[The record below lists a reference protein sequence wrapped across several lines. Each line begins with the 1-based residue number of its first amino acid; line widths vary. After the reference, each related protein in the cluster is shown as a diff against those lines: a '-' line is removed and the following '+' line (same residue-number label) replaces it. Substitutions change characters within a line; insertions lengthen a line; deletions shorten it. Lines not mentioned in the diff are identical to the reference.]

1 MSKSKTPTPGAGTF
15 QYAKKPTSPP
25 TPAPEPGMYLVFDN
39 DEQCFEVKSNGAKI
53 FYRRPTPNAR
63 RKLLRE
69 CLTDDGKNVDYEKFQ
84 TAIFDYSVLRWEN
97 IYAKNPQTGE
107 TVPVTARAYIRDII
121 DNLDD
126 VSYLEFMKALGII
139 SGDYE
144 KALEKNS

>member
-1 MSKSKTPTPGAGTF
+1 
-15 QYAKKPTSPP
+15 
-25 TPAPEPGMYLVFDN
+25 MYLVFDN
-39 DEQCFEVKSNGAKI
+39 DEQCFEVKSTGAKI
-53 FYRRPTPNAR
+53 YHRRPTPNAR

-69 CLTDDGKNVDYEKFQ
+69 CLTDDGKSVDYEKFQ
-84 TAIFDYSVLRWEN
+84 EAIFDYSVLRWEN

-107 TVPVTARAYIRDII
+107 IQIIAERSYIRDII

-126 VSYLEFMKALGII
+126 VSYLEFLKALGII